1 MSNYWIN
8 VMATAHSTSSILSIA
23 FGILNL
29 FLIVSCAIGYD
40 LFDEQHF
47 KKIIKVTLGCVIA
60 FIFLILIYIFT
71 SPIN

>member
-8 VMATAHSTSSILSIA
+8 VMATAHSTSGILLIA

-29 FLIVSCAIGYD
+29 FLTIWCAIGYD
-40 LFDEQHF
+40 LFDEQPF
-47 KKIIKVTLGCVIA
+47 KKIIKVTLGCVIV
-60 FIFLILIYIFT
+60 FVFLILIYIFT